1 MLLIGADSLAAGHVW
16 DGKCMA
22 VCRCGLLNGRCQS
35 QCLLEYLTTTN
46 AQENSVLQAF
56 ILYEAACSNMKRYG
70 ARFLCHFS
78 YVLYIPVLTL

>member
-35 QCLLEYLTTTN
+35 QCLLEYLTN
-46 AQENSVLQAF
+46 IHAHNNNVLRAL
-56 ILYEAACSNMKRYG
+56 ILYLQCD
-70 ARFLCHFS
+70 
-78 YVLYIPVLTL
+78 LT